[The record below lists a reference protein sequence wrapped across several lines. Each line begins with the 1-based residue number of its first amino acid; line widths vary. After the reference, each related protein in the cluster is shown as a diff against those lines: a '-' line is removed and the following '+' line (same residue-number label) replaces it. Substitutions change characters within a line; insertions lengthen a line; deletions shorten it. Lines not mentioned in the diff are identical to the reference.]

1 MKKHILAISVLMIA
15 ILYLFGCAD
24 GLEST
29 SQYQTNGGAEPNVI
43 NVWVGS
49 RTEARRVHE
58 REVLE
63 AVLEITKEEYGAWK
77 FEEHEEDYHGDRE
90 SRAFKEYGH
99 DIFVTTAGNKKL
111 EDEEKIIIHRAIM
124 NGVLGFRVLIIRA
137 EDREKFARIETEE
150 ELGKLRVG
158 IPDTWSDAEIFRHN
172 GYNVI
177 ERGTYDDM
185 FERLHDDEYD
195 FTALG
200 ANEVESVFAD
210 RADEVEGLILV
221 DQLLIYYP
229 FPLLFYVNPDKSELA
244 ERIQKGMSMIVEDGT
259 LDRIFQKHN
268 AELIEALRL
277 SERPIFKLE
286 SPLLPEEM
294 VGYESTLLQ

>member
-1 MKKHILAISVLMIA
+1 MKKRILLTSSLIGTLF
-15 ILYLFGCAD
+15 LFGCAD
-24 GLEST
+24 GSENT
-29 SQYQTNGGAEPNVI
+29 NQYQANEVTATNVI
-43 NVWVGS
+43 NIWVGS

-63 AVLEITKEEYGAWK
+63 AALEVTKEEYGAWI
-77 FEEHEEDYHGDRE
+77 FEEYDEDYHGDRE

-111 EDEEKIIIHRAIM
+111 EDEEKIIIHKAIM
-124 NGVLGFRVLIIRA
+124 DGVLGFRVLIIRA
-137 EDREKFARIETEE
+137 EDREKFARIETEA
-150 ELGKLRVG
+150 ELKKLRVG

-200 ANEVESVFAD
+200 ANEVEGVFAD
-210 RADEVEGLILV
+210 RSDAVEGLVLV

-229 FPLLFYVNPDKSELA
+229 FPLLFYVNPDMPELA
-244 ERIQKGMSMIVEDGT
+244 ERIQKGMSMITEDGT

-277 SERPIFKLE
+277 SERTIFKLE